1 MISYYNLSLSKI
13 KYGSFQL
20 NLATDIK
27 YKNDDHF
34 IFVILNPE
42 KLSILHL
49 PLGFFTSN
57 HFFFFLPEK
66 NSAHC

>member
-1 MISYYNLSLSKI
+1 MINYYNLSISKI
-13 KYGSFQL
+13 KCGSFQL
-20 NLATDIK
+20 NLATNIK

-49 PLGFFTSN
+49 PLELFTSN

-66 NSAHC
+66 AFAHC